1 MVNLIEIVIIPIAI
15 FIIGFFI
22 LKKIIEVKRWENS
35 KKISLI
41 INSIWLVINILL
53 IFIIL
58 NSLGDSSFFKIFLIT
73 VNIPVGILILW
84 SFYRKALLK
93 LSILISIVQ
102 VALLVI
108 WLLLSTI
115 PEIINIFL
123 TEGGDELD
131 ASKLSFTFAFLF
143 LFGLSVFIAN
153 WGDKIQLVKYRK
165 SITISSIIPGIYY
178 LIINFVI
185 QGENFNG
192 NITNIVLISFLFE
205 FITIFIIKR
214 IAYTTI
220 QFEEIR
226 GLTVLK
232 KGKSLLKVKDL
243 KVHYPLLKGILKRQV
258 GAVKAVDGVFFH
270 IKTGETL
277 GLVGESGCG
286 KTTVAKAILGLVEK
300 TDGEMSFRDESIPP
314 EYSTLLR
321 QKIQMVF
328 QDPDA
333 SLNPRLK
340 VVDIIAEP
348 LKNLHGITSKIEIR
362 KQVLRLLDQVSL
374 KREHMDRFPH
384 EFSGGQ
390 KQRIV
395 IARTL
400 ACNPDLIIL
409 DEPTSALDVSVQAQ
423 ILNLLKDLQAK
434 YGYGFLFITHNLAVV
449 NHIADR
455 VAVMYLGKIVEIGN
469 IDQIFSNPTHPYT
482 QALLSSRS
490 EIDPFNQEIS
500 FVIRGEVPSPIA
512 PPSGCY
518 FNPRCSSDARTK
530 ECEIELPHKIKIEED
545 HYIWCVNPPKSMQS
559 TIQESKENL
568 LNE

>member
-1 MVNLIEIVIIPIAI
+1 MVNLIEIVIIPIVI

-22 LKKIIEVKRWENS
+22 LKKIIEGKSWENS
-35 KKISLI
+35 KKSSLI
-41 INSIWLVINILL
+41 INSIWLVINIPL

-73 VNIPVGILILW
+73 VNILVGILILW

-102 VALLVI
+102 VALFAI

-131 ASKLSFTFAFLF
+131 ASKISFTFAFLF

-165 SITISSIIPGIYY
+165 LITIGSIFPGIYY
-178 LIINFVI
+178 LIINFVN
-185 QGENFNG
+185 QGENFNVADV
-192 NITNIVLISFLFE
+192 VLISFLLE

-220 QFEEIR
+220 QFQEIR

-232 KGKSLLKVKDL
+232 KGKSLLEVKDL
-243 KVHYPLLKGILKRQV
+243 KVYYPLLKGILKRQV
-258 GAVKAVDGVFFH
+258 GAVKAVDGVSFH
-270 IKTGETL
+270 LKTGETL

-286 KTTVAKAILGLVEK
+286 KTTIAKAILGLVEK

-314 EYSTLLR
+314 EYSTWLR

-348 LKNLHGITSKIEIR
+348 LKNLHGITNKIEIR

-400 ACNPDLIIL
+400 ACNPELIVL

-518 FNPRCSSDARTK
+518 FNPRCCSDARTK
-530 ECEIELPHKIKIEED
+530 ECEIQLPHKIKIEED

-559 TIQESKENL
+559 TIQKSKEYL